1 MTVKLTV
8 DQLLVAMTTVST
20 ILRER
25 RPMPQRGKFAFAK
38 MHTALM
44 DDFKKHSEHR
54 DELIATYGHKETLRR
69 PALPERDSVEDV
81 ARGYAEMPAVEFSV
95 PQDKLKDF
103 DEKWKIFGE
112 EEIELDVKP
121 ISLKLFDLGTGT
133 DGSVEGAEIIDM
145 GALIVE

>member
-1 MTVKLTV
+1 MTVKLTI
-8 DQLLVAMTTVST
+8 DKLLTGMTTVST

-44 DDFKKHSEHR
+44 DDFNKYSAQR
-54 DELIATYGHKETLRR
+54 DELIATYGYKAMLRR
-69 PALPERDSVEDV
+69 PAGPGDTDEDI
-81 ARGYAEMPAVEFSV
+81 ARGYAEKEAEEFSV

-103 DEKWKIFGE
+103 EEKWKILGE
-112 EEIELDVKP
+112 EEIEIDVKP
-121 ISLKLFDLGTGT
+121 ISIKLFDLGTGT

-145 GALIVE
+145 GNLITE

>member
-1 MTVKLTV
+1 MTVKLTA
-8 DQLLVAMTTVST
+8 DRLLIAVPVIST

-44 DDFKKHSEHR
+44 DEWTRINLMR
-54 DELIATYGHKETLRR
+54 DELIKTYDYHAIERR
-69 PALPERDSVEDV
+69 PAVPERDTEEDV
-81 ARGYAEMPAVEFSV
+81 KRGYSERVSTEFSV
-95 PQDKLKDF
+95 PEDKLKDF
-103 DEKWKIFGE
+103 EEKWKILGE

-121 ISLKLFDLGTGT
+121 ISIKLFDLGTGT